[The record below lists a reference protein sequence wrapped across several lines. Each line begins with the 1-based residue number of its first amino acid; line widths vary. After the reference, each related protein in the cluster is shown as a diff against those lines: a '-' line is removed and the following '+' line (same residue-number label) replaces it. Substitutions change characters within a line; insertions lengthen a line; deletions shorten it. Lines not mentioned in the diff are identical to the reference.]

1 LNTRRVHIGKPAYEP
16 AFRMEGRDMGAFLIK
31 GGKPLSG
38 TVQISSSKNAI
49 LPIISACL
57 LTAEECIIKNIP
69 GLDDVSVMCELISS
83 LGARVE
89 ANIRERELYVST
101 PELTGHTA
109 PYDLVSRMRASFLVL
124 GPLLTRAGKA
134 KVALPG
140 GCPIGT
146 RPVDLH
152 VKGFEAMDAQ
162 IEYGNGYIEARART
176 GRLRG
181 SRVYLDFP
189 SVGATENLLIG
200 AVLAEGSTS
209 IENAAS
215 EPEIV
220 DLADFLNKMGARIK
234 GAGTDTITIEGV
246 DRVHGAEHA
255 IMPDRIEAG
264 TLMTAAAITGGDVT
278 LKNVVPEHLK
288 PVTAKLLEAGME
300 ISEGLSEIRVKGVPR
315 PAPLNIKTHPFPGFP
330 TDMQAQFLALM
341 AKAQGTSV
349 IVETIFENRFMHVN
363 ELRRMGAQIRLDART
378 AVIEGCESLE
388 GARVR
393 ATDLRAGAALI
404 LAGLAA
410 QGTTEV
416 LDSHHIDRGY
426 EFIENKLQRLG
437 ADIKRV

>member
-1 LNTRRVHIGKPAYEP
+1 MIR
-16 AFRMEGRDMGAFLIK
+16 

-38 TVQISSSKNAI
+38 TVQVSSSKNAI

-57 LTAEECIIKNIP
+57 LTADECIIKNIP
-69 GLDDVSVMCELISS
+69 GLDDVSVMCQLISS

-89 ANIRERELYVST
+89 ANFRQRELYIST
-101 PELTGHTA
+101 RELTGHTA
-109 PYDLVSRMRASFLVL
+109 PYELVSKMRASFLVL
-124 GPLLTRAGKA
+124 GPLLARAGKA

-140 GCPIGT
+140 GCPIGS

-152 VKGFEAMDAQ
+152 LKGFEAMDAQ
-162 IEYGNGYIEARART
+162 IEYGNGYIEATARS
-176 GRLRG
+176 GRLKG

-200 AVLAEGSTS
+200 AVLADGCTS

-220 DLADFLNKMGARIK
+220 DLAVFLSKMGARIK

-264 TLMTAAAITGGDVT
+264 TLMAAAAITGGDIT
-278 LKNVVPEHLK
+278 IQNVVPDHLM
-288 PVTAKLLEAGME
+288 PVTAKLREAGVEVME
-300 ISEGLSEIRVKGVPR
+300 SDSEIRVKGVPR

-341 AKAQGTSV
+341 CKAEGTSV

-363 ELRRMGAQIRLDART
+363 ELRRMGAQIHLDART
-378 AVIEGCESLE
+378 AVVEGIENLQ

-393 ATDLRAGAALI
+393 ATDLRAGAAMV

-416 LDSHHIDRGY
+416 LDIHHIDRGY

-437 ADIKRV
+437 ADIKRL

>member
-1 LNTRRVHIGKPAYEP
+1 
-16 AFRMEGRDMGAFLIK
+16 MEGIDMGVFLIR

-38 TVQISSSKNAI
+38 TVQVSSSKNAI

-57 LTAEECIIKNIP
+57 LTADECVIKDIP
-69 GLDDVSVMCELISS
+69 GLDDVFVMCDLISS

-89 ANIRERELYVST
+89 ANIPKRELYIST
-101 PELTGHTA
+101 PEITGHTA
-109 PYDLVSRMRASFLVL
+109 PYELVSKMRASFLVL
-124 GPLLTRAGKA
+124 GPLLARAGKA

-152 VKGFEAMDAQ
+152 LKGFEAMGAH
-162 IEYGNGYIEARART
+162 IEYQNGYIEATARS

-200 AVLAEGSTS
+200 AVLADGCTS

-220 DLADFLNKMGARIK
+220 DLASFLSKMGARIN
-234 GAGTDTITIEGV
+234 GAGTDTIIIEGV

-255 IMPDRIEAG
+255 VMPDRIEAG
-264 TLMTAAAITGGDVT
+264 TLMTAAAITGGDIT

-300 ISEGLSEIRVKGVPR
+300 ISESLSEIRIKGAPR
-315 PAPLNIKTHPFPGFP
+315 PLPLNIKTHPFPGFP

-341 AKAQGTSV
+341 ARAQGTSV

-363 ELRRMGAQIRLDART
+363 ELRRMGAQIHLDGRT
-378 AVIEGCESLE
+378 AVIEGSEILQ

-410 QGTTEV
+410 KGITEV
-416 LDSHHIDRGY
+416 QEIHHIDRGY

>member
-1 LNTRRVHIGKPAYEP
+1 MIR
-16 AFRMEGRDMGAFLIK
+16 

-38 TVQISSSKNAI
+38 TVQVSSSKNAI

-57 LTAEECIIKNIP
+57 LTADECIIKNIP
-69 GLDDVSVMCELISS
+69 GLDDVSVMCQLISS

-89 ANIRERELYVST
+89 ANFRQRELYIST
-101 PELTGHTA
+101 RELTGHTA
-109 PYDLVSRMRASFLVL
+109 PYELVSKMRASFLVL
-124 GPLLTRAGKA
+124 GPLLARAGKA

-140 GCPIGT
+140 GCPIGS

-152 VKGFEAMDAQ
+152 LKGFEAMDAQ
-162 IEYGNGYIEARART
+162 IEYGNGYIEATARS
-176 GRLRG
+176 GRLKG

-200 AVLAEGSTS
+200 AVLADGCTS

-220 DLADFLNKMGARIK
+220 DLAVFLSKMGARIK

-264 TLMTAAAITGGDVT
+264 TLMAAAAITGGDIT
-278 LKNVVPEHLK
+278 IQNVVPDHLM
-288 PVTAKLLEAGME
+288 PVTAKLREAGVE
-300 ISEGLSEIRVKGVPR
+300 VTESASEIRVKGVPR

-341 AKAQGTSV
+341 CKAEGTSI

-363 ELRRMGAQIRLDART
+363 ELRRMGAQIHLDART
-378 AVIEGCESLE
+378 AVVEGIETLQ

-393 ATDLRAGAALI
+393 ATDLRAGAAMV

-416 LDSHHIDRGY
+416 LDIHHIDRGY

>member
-1 LNTRRVHIGKPAYEP
+1 MYIMESRLKKPT
-16 AFRMEGRDMGAFLIK
+16 FRMEGKRMGAFVIN

-57 LTAEECIIKNIP
+57 LTADECIIKNIP
-69 GLDDVSVMCELISS
+69 GLDDVFVMCDLISS

-89 ANIRERELYVST
+89 ANIGRRELYIST
-101 PELTGHTA
+101 PRLTGHVA
-109 PYDLVSRMRASFLVL
+109 PYELVSRMRASFLVL
-124 GPLLTRAGKA
+124 GPLLARGGRA

-140 GCPIGT
+140 GCPIGS

-152 VKGFEAMDAQ
+152 LKGFEAMDAQ
-162 IEYGNGYIEARART
+162 IEYGNGYIEARARN
-176 GRLRG
+176 GRLKG

-200 AVLAEGSTS
+200 AVLAEGCTS

-220 DLADFLNKMGARIK
+220 DLAAFLNKMGAKIK

-264 TLMTAAAITGGDVT
+264 TLMAAAAITGGDIT
-278 LKNVVPEHLK
+278 LQNVVPDHLM
-288 PVTAKLLEAGME
+288 PVTAKLREAGIE
-300 ISEGLSEIRVKGVPR
+300 VVEQPSEIQVKGASR
-315 PAPLNIKTHPFPGFP
+315 PAALNIKTHPFPGFP

-341 AKAQGTSV
+341 SIAQGTSV

-363 ELRRMGAQIRLDART
+363 ELRRMGAQIHLDNRT
-378 AVIEGCESLE
+378 AVVEGIETLQ

-393 ATDLRAGAALI
+393 ATDLRAGAALV

-416 LDSHHIDRGY
+416 LDIHHIDRGY

>member
-1 LNTRRVHIGKPAYEP
+1 MIR
-16 AFRMEGRDMGAFLIK
+16 

-38 TVQISSSKNAI
+38 TVQVSSSKNAI

-57 LTAEECIIKNIP
+57 LTADECIIKNIP
-69 GLDDVSVMCELISS
+69 GLDDVSVMCQLISS

-89 ANIRERELYVST
+89 ANFRQRELYIST
-101 PELTGHTA
+101 RELTGHTA
-109 PYDLVSRMRASFLVL
+109 PYELVSKMRASFLVL
-124 GPLLTRAGKA
+124 GPLLARAGKA

-140 GCPIGT
+140 GCPIGS

-152 VKGFEAMDAQ
+152 LKGFEAMDAQ
-162 IEYGNGYIEARART
+162 IEYGNGYIEATARS
-176 GRLRG
+176 GRLKG

-200 AVLAEGSTS
+200 AVLADGCTS

-220 DLADFLNKMGARIK
+220 DLAVFLSKMGARIK

-264 TLMTAAAITGGDVT
+264 TLMAAAAITGGDIT
-278 LKNVVPEHLK
+278 IQNVVPDHLM
-288 PVTAKLLEAGME
+288 PVTAKLREAGVEVME
-300 ISEGLSEIRVKGVPR
+300 SDSEIRVKGVPR

-341 AKAQGTSV
+341 CKAEGTSV

-363 ELRRMGAQIRLDART
+363 ELRRMGAQIHLDART
-378 AVIEGCESLE
+378 AVVEGIENLQ

-393 ATDLRAGAALI
+393 ATDLRAGAAMV

-416 LDSHHIDRGY
+416 LDIHHIDRGY

>member
-1 LNTRRVHIGKPAYEP
+1 MIR
-16 AFRMEGRDMGAFLIK
+16 

-38 TVQISSSKNAI
+38 TVQVSSSKNAI

-57 LTAEECIIKNIP
+57 LTADECIIKNIP
-69 GLDDVSVMCELISS
+69 GLDDVSVMCQLISS

-89 ANIRERELYVST
+89 ANFRQRELYIST
-101 PELTGHTA
+101 RELTGHTA
-109 PYDLVSRMRASFLVL
+109 PYELVSKMRASFLVL
-124 GPLLTRAGKA
+124 GPLLARAGKA

-140 GCPIGT
+140 GCPIGS

-152 VKGFEAMDAQ
+152 LKGFEAMDAQ
-162 IEYGNGYIEARART
+162 IEYGNGYIEATARS
-176 GRLRG
+176 GRLKG

-200 AVLAEGSTS
+200 AVLADGCTS

-220 DLADFLNKMGARIK
+220 DLAVFLSKMGARIK

-264 TLMTAAAITGGDVT
+264 TLMAAAAITGGDIT
-278 LKNVVPEHLK
+278 IQNVVPDHLM
-288 PVTAKLLEAGME
+288 PVTAKLREAGVE
-300 ISEGLSEIRVKGVPR
+300 VTESASEIRVKGVPR

-341 AKAQGTSV
+341 CKAEGTSI

-363 ELRRMGAQIRLDART
+363 ELRRMGAQIHLDART
-378 AVIEGCESLE
+378 AVVEGIENLQ

-393 ATDLRAGAALI
+393 ATDLRAGAAMV

-416 LDSHHIDRGY
+416 LDIHHIDRGY

-437 ADIKRV
+437 ADIKRL

>member
-1 LNTRRVHIGKPAYEP
+1 MIR
-16 AFRMEGRDMGAFLIK
+16 

-38 TVQISSSKNAI
+38 TVQVSSSKNAI

-57 LTAEECIIKNIP
+57 LTADECIIKNIP
-69 GLDDVSVMCELISS
+69 GLDDVSVMCQLISS

-89 ANIRERELYVST
+89 ANFRERELYIST
-101 PELTGHTA
+101 RELTGHTA
-109 PYDLVSRMRASFLVL
+109 PYELVSKMRASFLVL
-124 GPLLTRAGKA
+124 GPLLARAGKA

-140 GCPIGT
+140 GCPIGS

-152 VKGFEAMDAQ
+152 LKGFEAMDAQ
-162 IEYGNGYIEARART
+162 IEYGNGYIEATARS
-176 GRLRG
+176 GRLKG

-200 AVLAEGSTS
+200 AVLADGCTS

-220 DLADFLNKMGARIK
+220 DLAVFLSKMGARIK

-264 TLMTAAAITGGDVT
+264 TLMAAAAITGGDIT
-278 LKNVVPEHLK
+278 IQNVVPDHLM
-288 PVTAKLLEAGME
+288 PVTAKLREAGVE
-300 ISEGLSEIRVKGVPR
+300 VTESASEIRVKGVPR

-341 AKAQGTSV
+341 CKAEGTSI

-363 ELRRMGAQIRLDART
+363 ELRRMGAQIHLDART
-378 AVIEGCESLE
+378 AVVEGIETLQ

-393 ATDLRAGAALI
+393 ATDLRAGAAMV

-416 LDSHHIDRGY
+416 LDIHHIDRGY

>member
-1 LNTRRVHIGKPAYEP
+1 MIR
-16 AFRMEGRDMGAFLIK
+16 

-38 TVQISSSKNAI
+38 TVQVSSSKNAI

-57 LTAEECIIKNIP
+57 LTADECIIKNIP
-69 GLDDVSVMCELISS
+69 GLDDVSVMCQLISS

-89 ANIRERELYVST
+89 ANFRQRELYIST
-101 PELTGHTA
+101 RELTGHTA
-109 PYDLVSRMRASFLVL
+109 PYELVSKMRASFLVL
-124 GPLLTRAGKA
+124 GPLLARAGKA

-140 GCPIGT
+140 GCPIGS

-152 VKGFEAMDAQ
+152 LKGFEAMDAQ
-162 IEYGNGYIEARART
+162 IEYGNGYIEATARS
-176 GRLRG
+176 GRLKG

-200 AVLAEGSTS
+200 AVLADGCTS

-220 DLADFLNKMGARIK
+220 DLAVFLSKMGARIK

-264 TLMTAAAITGGDVT
+264 TLMAAAAITGGDIT
-278 LKNVVPEHLK
+278 IQNVVPDHLM
-288 PVTAKLLEAGME
+288 PVTAKLREAGVEVME
-300 ISEGLSEIRVKGVPR
+300 SDSEIRVKGVPR

-341 AKAQGTSV
+341 CKAEGTSI

-363 ELRRMGAQIRLDART
+363 ELRRMGAQIHLDART
-378 AVIEGCESLE
+378 AVVEGIETLQ

-393 ATDLRAGAALI
+393 ATDLRAGAAMV

-416 LDSHHIDRGY
+416 LDIHHIDRGY